1 MNRRSVVA
9 ALAGLPFVG
18 KALAA
23 TPKTV
28 PDVVDVWRGHL
39 SHEVVTDVT
48 GIQRFDMVGFGVGGA
63 EFGVVIGID
72 AKTKTL
78 TVMRDYGRV
87 L

>member
-39 SHEVVTDVT
+39 SHEVVTDVA
-48 GIQRFDMVGFGVGGA
+48 GIQRFDLIALGVGGDT
-63 EFGVVIGID
+63 FGVVIDID
-72 AKTKTL
+72 PKTKTL
-78 TVMRDYGRV
+78 TVMRDFGRV